1 MSDDLSLDDLHATS
15 DVVWDYDV
23 SADLAGKLDA
33 AATAVSGQ
41 VGPRN
46 SRKTTYGTE
55 FRGYYAEL
63 WADNIETANQD
74 ARLLAE
80 RLGQVAQ
87 GVRDLE
93 ADARAEQARIDAA
106 REWKRERDA
115 RSGLE
120 KLGDKVDVLHL
131 FHGDENPPKA
141 DPVPQMNKTYD
152 SPAGGERK

>member
-1 MSDDLSLDDLHATS
+1 MFLSLRLVDGGVVLVAALSWFCLPAPVGSLVSDDLSLDDLHATS

-63 WADNIETANQD
+63 WADNIETAN
-74 ARLLAE
+74 
-80 RLGQVAQ
+80 
-87 GVRDLE
+87 
-93 ADARAEQARIDAA
+93 
-106 REWKRERDA
+106 
-115 RSGLE
+115 
-120 KLGDKVDVLHL
+120 
-131 FHGDENPPKA
+131 
-141 DPVPQMNKTYD
+141 
-152 SPAGGERK
+152 